1 MGQESAGSGLKIEW
15 LPLAS
20 ANRFEQLDYIAQDN
34 PLAAIDQDERIEHQ
48 IDMLLQHPQMGRP
61 GRKKGTRELVISRTP
76 FVAVYRIQADTIQI
90 LRLLHSSQQWLN
102 IADIEFSPPSA
113 AIKPKPVDFS

>member
-1 MGQESAGSGLKIEW
+1 MGQESKGGFLSVIQW

-34 PLAAIDQDERIEHQ
+34 PLAAISQDEQIERQ
-48 IDMLLQHPQMGRP
+48 VDMLMQHPNIGRP

-76 FVAVYRIQADTIQI
+76 FIVVYRVKGTRIEVI
-90 LRLLHSSQQWLN
+90 RFLHGSQQY
-102 IADIEFSPPSA
+102 P
-113 AIKPKPVDFS
+113 